1 MPRSRAKQET
11 AAGGVVF
18 RVERG
23 QPLFLLIRDSYR
35 NWGLPKGHLES
46 REDPPEAAVREVSEE
61 TGIEDLT
68 LHGVIDTI
76 DWYFRFRGRLIHK
89 VCYFYLMESGT
100 TRTSPQREEGIT
112 ACRWVT
118 LNDALD
124 LISYENARA
133 ILERAASMVGSM
145 NGRS

>member
-1 MPRSRAKQET
+1 
-11 AAGGVVF
+11 
-18 RVERG
+18 
-23 QPLFLLIRDSYR
+23 
-35 NWGLPKGHLES
+35 
-46 REDPPEAAVREVSEE
+46 VSEE
-61 TGIEDLT
+61 TGIEELT